1 MSVRLVSQC
10 ADHFL
15 ELIEACVRK
24 AVVVM
29 LVALILLVGNGG
41 SWLTQAAPLSSPP
54 AQHTVVKQ
62 VSIDEDGVI
71 AYIKSDGIYTFGR
84 AGGILRQVALGSDA
98 PRSGGRFAQ
107 FLDLDSATV
116 TTPLLGKELQIVFRA
131 LIEGG
136 SVGEGVFLFSETRG
150 IDAIALPGDIAPN
163 TGGGSFSGFPGQVLI
178 SRNGTVM
185 FKATVTGGTASE
197 GLFFAPRGFLLGE
210 ANIDAV
216 AIQGEGA
223 PETGAGAYASF
234 GAYDLVEDVI
244 TPFPIPGLRLDRFAY
259 IANVEG
265 GRVEQGVFLSTFIV
279 AGLFPLRLEL
289 ITNAVALVGN
299 NAGGLRGNTYTS
311 FEDVVLTK
319 SEVVFRAGLTG
330 GTAAEG
336 IFQTALLAGG
346 FIELATPKV
355 LAGTQAPVVGA
366 RVNYV
371 RFGRMVGNDAEQLI
385 FVAELAGSGP
395 SQALFMVT
403 LGPLTLASETVSVG
417 DRIPR
422 EQGASYK
429 AIGPI
434 ALNDDGFIVFQADVE
449 GGRCKEGVFRSL
461 ARQDRMIDCIP
472 R

>member
-1 MSVRLVSQC
+1 MSVRSVFQYTDLS
-10 ADHFL
+10 L
-15 ELIEACVRK
+15 RLMRTYLRK
-24 AVVVM
+24 AVVV
-29 LVALILLVGNGG
+29 LVALTTLLG
-41 SWLTQAAPLSSPP
+41 SGSPILTQAAPLSSPP
-54 AQHTVVKQ
+54 AQHTVIKQ
-62 VSIDEDGVI
+62 VSIDDNGVI

-84 AGGILRQVALGSDA
+84 AGGILRQIALGTEA

-107 FLDLDSATV
+107 FVDIDSATV
-116 TTPLLGKELQIVFRA
+116 TTTLLGEELQIVFRA

-136 SVGEGVFLFSETRG
+136 SVGEGIFLFSERRG

-178 SRNGTVM
+178 SRNGTIM

-197 GLFFAPRGFLLGE
+197 GLFFVPRGFLLGE
-210 ANIDAV
+210 AEIDAV
-216 AIQGEGA
+216 AVQGDGA
-223 PETGAGAYASF
+223 PETGAGAYVSF
-234 GAYDLVEDVI
+234 GAYDLVEDVV
-244 TPFPIPGLRLDRFAY
+244 TPFPILGLKLDRFAF

-265 GRVEQGVFLSTFIV
+265 GRVGQGVFLSTFIV
-279 AGLFPLRLEL
+279 ASLFPLRLEL
-289 ITNAVALVGN
+289 LTNAVALVGGR
-299 NAGGLRGNTYTS
+299 AGGLRENTYTS
-311 FEDVVLTK
+311 FEDVVLTER
-319 SEVVFRAGLTG
+319 EVVFRAGLTG

-355 LAGTQAPVVGA
+355 VAGSQAPVVGA

-385 FVAELAGSGP
+385 FVADLAGNGP

-403 LGPLTLASETVSVG
+403 LGPLTLTSETVSVG

-422 EQGASYK
+422 EPEASYK

-434 ALNDDGFIVFQADVE
+434 AINNDGFIVFQADIE